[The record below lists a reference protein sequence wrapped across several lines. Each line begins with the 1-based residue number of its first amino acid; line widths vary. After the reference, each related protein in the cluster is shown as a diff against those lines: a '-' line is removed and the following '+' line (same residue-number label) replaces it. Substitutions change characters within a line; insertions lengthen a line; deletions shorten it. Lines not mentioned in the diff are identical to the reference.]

1 MELTDM
7 NGVLLEFENEFRR
20 VCGAACLCRVS
31 CRMRARVCLLLCLTF
46 SCGRAVTQRDS
57 NVRSRQDYLFQ
68 RGQLVCRYWI
78 GGTCK
83 KGCVST
89 RWVCGGIW
97 ARVSPS

>member
-1 MELTDM
+1 M

-20 VCGAACLCRVS
+20 VCGAARLHNVACERGCAS
-31 CRMRARVCLLLCLTF
+31 CCASPSHVC
-46 SCGRAVTQRDS
+46 VPVIQRDS

-89 RWVCGGIW
+89 RGLCGGIW
-97 ARVSPS
+97 ARGSPS